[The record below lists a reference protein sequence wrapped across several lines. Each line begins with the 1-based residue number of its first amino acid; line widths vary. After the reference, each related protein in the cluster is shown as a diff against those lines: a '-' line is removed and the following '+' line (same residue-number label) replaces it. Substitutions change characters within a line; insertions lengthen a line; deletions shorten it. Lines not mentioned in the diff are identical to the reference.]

1 MSTRSKTRKASTS
14 QAPPASPVV
23 AKPDPRPRKK
33 TIDSNAEQENA
44 TMIIAKATSK
54 TKVRK
59 TEKTPTKE
67 VNCIC
72 SGEDD
77 GSPMV
82 RCALCYIWCVLCCVV
97 LANSLLMTRQVS
109 FHVRG
114 FVRTRGGGY
123 KCVPFHFLTFCVFN
137 DLQGIFVCPSCTES
151 TGRRT
156 ISEYLKPFFLK
167 HRHIYIVIPR
177 YVVVKSQ
184 TCRIMPR
191 ITLSFASTISGVLF
205 LSSWRYMRGLVISC
219 TCPLWRR
226 IGAS

>member
-14 QAPPASPVV
+14 QALPASPVV
-23 AKPDPRPRKK
+23 AKPEPRPRRK
-33 TIDSNAEQENA
+33 TTDPNSEKENE
-44 TMIIAKATSK
+44 TTITAKATSK
-54 TKVRK
+54 TKAQK
-59 TEKTPTKE
+59 TEMTPTKE
-67 VNCIC
+67 VNCTC
-72 SGEDD
+72 SRDDD

-82 RCALCYIWCVLCCVV
+82 RCALCHIWCVLSYAV
-97 LANSLLMTRQVS
+97 LANLLLMTRQVS

-114 FVRTRGGGY
+114 FVRTRGGRY
-123 KCVPFHFLTFCVFN
+123 KCVPFHFLTFCVFD

-156 ISEYLKPFFLK
+156 TSEYLKPFFLS

-191 ITLSFASTISGVLF
+191 ITLSFASTISGVLS
-205 LSSWRYMRGLVISC
+205 LSSWRYMRGLIISC
-219 TCPLWRR
+219 TCPTVVLRE
-226 IGAS
+226 